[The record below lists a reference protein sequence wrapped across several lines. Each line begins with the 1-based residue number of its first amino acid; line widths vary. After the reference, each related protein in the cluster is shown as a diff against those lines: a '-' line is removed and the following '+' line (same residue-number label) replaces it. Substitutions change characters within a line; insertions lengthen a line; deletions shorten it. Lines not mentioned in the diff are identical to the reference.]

1 MYTGAEG
8 GQFRER
14 DFDNLARCRA
24 LEGEYGSIEGANHY
38 SRSGGCNPANTIRF
52 AAISTDKWD
61 CLQRAREMLQQ
72 VTAQNLHSKNPIYSP
87 HLHLLPG
94 RTECGRN
101 APKSVLFAPIHSS
114 T

>member
-1 MYTGAEG
+1 MCAGVKG

-52 AAISTDKWD
+52 AAISDDKWD
-61 CLQRAREMLQQ
+61 CLQRDREMLQQ
-72 VTAQNLHSKNPIYSP
+72 VTAQKLHGKNPINSP
-87 HLHLLPG
+87 HLDL
-94 RTECGRN
+94 
-101 APKSVLFAPIHSS
+101 
-114 T
+114 